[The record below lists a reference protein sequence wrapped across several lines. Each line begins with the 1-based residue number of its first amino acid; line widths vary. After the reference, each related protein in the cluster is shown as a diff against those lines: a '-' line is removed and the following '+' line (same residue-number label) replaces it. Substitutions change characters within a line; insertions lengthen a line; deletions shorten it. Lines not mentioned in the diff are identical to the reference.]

1 MKTDRIRIIWLWLM
15 GMSTRAISLYS
26 GASIR
31 TVNRWVRRWQEEGH
45 VENRSSQNHYCF
57 PPNPNEYTLHD
68 TFPVW
73 LTDYHSL
80 SSFHLLKS
88 SRPPCFSF
96 TDEMHR
102 PLENLNSDSAL
113 QWMDF

>member
-1 MKTDRIRIIWLWLM
+1 MKTDRIRIIWLWLL
-15 GMSTRAISLYS
+15 GMSTRTISLYS

-45 VENRSSQNHYCF
+45 VENRTSQNHYCF
-57 PPNPNEYTLHD
+57 PPYPND

-88 SRPPCFSF
+88 PRPPCFSF
-96 TDEMHR
+96 TDEMNT
-102 PLENLNSDSAL
+102 PLNLNSDSAL
-113 QWMDF
+113 QWMDL